1 EDCRAIVVAVVSE
14 RQLTSVYALTSY
26 EPGIVNA
33 VDAIGTV
40 SISEGLQRLCSQQK
54 GQRALSYSAAALA
67 AIEAEAKERHLD
79 ATFDFVKLIHAR
91 FTTLLVPN
99 EAREFGVEDYAAV
112 GRLGGILREQ
122 VDRTVDAIDAAHPG
136 SAAIAHAVLLRVLE
150 AQTRAA
156 AVDLSDIG
164 PRLGVHQDDV
174 QRVMRD
180 LVDQDLLLPAPND
193 QYQFKPAQI
202 GAII

>member
-1 EDCRAIVVAVVSE
+1 
-14 RQLTSVYALTSY
+14 
-26 EPGIVNA
+26 
-33 VDAIGTV
+33 
-40 SISEGLQRLCSQQK
+40 
-54 GQRALSYSAAALA
+54 
-67 AIEAEAKERHLD
+67 
-79 ATFDFVKLIHAR
+79 
-91 FTTLLVPN
+91 LLVPN
-99 EAREFGVEDYAAV
+99 EAREFGVEDYTAV
-112 GRLGGILREQ
+112 GRLDGILREQ

-202 GAII
+202 GAIVEADRAARQADNDRARRVVAEGLRSWQLLGTFLPPVRFAEIHRHRRAVSLD